1 MTVHDLPPI
10 EATLNGIATVLIT
23 AGSNYLG
30 KGWPFF
36 RRPVFPVR
44 YSLRLGRR
52 FQPEPGEDAK
62 KFGRTVEKYFRETL
76 SKNDA

>member
-1 MTVHDLPPI
+1 MGFALVAVLTRSPVQ
-10 EATLNGIATVLIT
+10 TVLIT

-36 RRPVFPVR
+36 RRPVFPVS

-62 KFGRTVEKYFRETL
+62 EFGRTVEKYFRETL